1 MCLKDAARLT
11 RLTTQ
16 VGGGGGAGKRGPV
29 PSSVGGRRGDGD
41 ARTGAVSADEAMK
54 LGLGL
59 GLSGAL
65 GGSGPERRTR
75 FGPRPSPPAAASG
88 GASARCASGCG
99 PGPSGP
105 SGPSG
110 PNAPAAHADATVEGV
125 RVRVSRI
132 HSRPGPRP
140 KIPQTLSP
148 FLLTKDVSS
157 SPLTKGE
164 PCQALEIEP
173 PSCQLQP
180 LAQLVAARAL
190 VDACWYCKPRVLSVA
205 THIQRSIKAWGR
217 CLAGPEK

>member
-1 MCLKDAARLT
+1 MDPLLSHMGASHISALLGNDLLETPKPNASEQDAGDLQGKGACVSKTPLGSHGSRLKW
-11 RLTTQ
+11 
-16 VGGGGGAGKRGPV
+16 GGGGGGKAGSRPV
-29 PSSVGGRRGDGD
+29 FCRRAAGDGD

-132 HSRPGPRP
+132 HSRPGPGP
-140 KIPQTLSP
+140 KYLKL
-148 FLLTKDVSS
+148 F
-157 SPLTKGE
+157 PLF
-164 PCQALEIEP
+164 C
-173 PSCQLQP
+173 
-180 LAQLVAARAL
+180 
-190 VDACWYCKPRVLSVA
+190 
-205 THIQRSIKAWGR
+205 
-217 CLAGPEK
+217 